1 MLKWIIKINLIKG
14 NDFQGKKLRFEREG
28 REIHLK
34 EVNESRWES
43 KNTSL
48 VMLKKYLTNW

>member
-14 NDFQGKKLRFEREG
+14 NDFQGKKLRFEREE